1 MRKRLSFYLAA
12 VALAAATVLSSCV
25 ADDKDKEDDE
35 IRNDLSFLYIKA
47 SRTASKNEVLPADP
61 NWAINTN
68 VFAKSSKSIDADA
81 SATGIKGKL
90 SDLFADSPSRTTIYG
105 FNDNEFMSI
114 TYNGKCT
121 KDISFDEEIGGVVP
135 ALMLEYLETGK
146 LTEEMK
152 TWFKFSAFIIYKSS
166 ADNLWFSYKCTINP
180 SELKVKNVSYI
191 QGTFT
196 AQMMNKAGD
205 TFYLTPGSFSC
216 LGY

>member
-152 TWFKFSAFIIYKSS
+152 TWFKFSALIIYKSS

>member
-25 ADDKDKEDDE
+25 EDDKDNEDDE
-35 IRNDLSFLYIKA
+35 IRNDLSFLYIKGK
-47 SRTASKNEVLPADP
+47 RTASTNGTLAADD
-61 NWAINTN
+61 NWAINTT
-68 VFAKSSKSIDADA
+68 VFAKASNTVDADA
-81 SATGIKGKL
+81 EATGIKGKL
-90 SDLFADSPSRTTIYG
+90 SDLFEDSPRRTTIYG

-135 ALMLEYLETGK
+135 ALLLEYLETGK

-152 TWFKFSAFIIYKSS
+152 TWFKFSALIIYKSS

-196 AQMMNKAGD
+196 AQLMNKAGD
-205 TFYLTPGSFSC
+205 TFYLIPGAFSC

>member
-1 MRKRLSFYLAA
+1 MTTDAGNDADRILLP
-12 VALAAATVLSSCV
+12 VLYKNN
-25 ADDKDKEDDE
+25 KDNEDDE

-61 NWAINTN
+61 DWAINTN

-81 SATGIKGKL
+81 SATGIKGRL

-114 TYNGKCT
+114 TYPGKDN
-121 KDISFDEEIGGVVP
+121 KQVSFEEEIGGKVP
-135 ALMLEYLETGK
+135 ALLFEYLETGN

-152 TWFKFSAFIIYKSS
+152 TWFKFSAFIIYKGKSADPSS
-166 ADNLWFSYKCTINP
+166 DNLWFSYKCTINP
-180 SELKVKNVSYI
+180 SGLQVKNVSYI

>member
-12 VALAAATVLSSCV
+12 VALAAATVFSSCV
-25 ADDKDKEDDE
+25 ADDKDNEDDE